1 MHMLHLEA
9 MGQGPTVGARRR
21 FLDKAKLVGE
31 ELAGASGRKLRPGEG
46 DGVWLELTQ
55 RWRAEETEGRVWHL
69 GECGV
74 RESEGP
80 DPRRGAQEEEQWGR
94 KAGPHACVLNARS
107 TPSAPPSSS
116 RARGRLTWL
125 SNTLLEDY
133 RCRTLRSALKMS
145 LLSRYYFHTVQK
157 LF

>member
-1 MHMLHLEA
+1 MRMLHLEA

-31 ELAGASGRKLRPGEG
+31 ELAGASGRKLRPGGG

-74 RESEGP
+74 RESEGQIP
-80 DPRRGAQEEEQWGR
+80 DAGRR
-94 KAGPHACVLNARS
+94 KRS
-107 TPSAPPSSS
+107 SGGGKPV
-116 RARGRLTWL
+116 
-125 SNTLLEDY
+125 
-133 RCRTLRSALKMS
+133 
-145 LLSRYYFHTVQK
+145 HTRVC
-157 LF
+157 

>member
-1 MHMLHLEA
+1 MRMLHLEA

-31 ELAGASGRKLRPGEG
+31 ELAGASGRKLRPGGG

-55 RWRAEETEGRVWHL
+55 RWRAEETGQGVVPGRMWGEGER
-69 GECGV
+69 
-74 RESEGP
+74 GP
-80 DPRRGAQEEEQWGR
+80 DPRRGAQEEEQWER

-133 RCRTLRSALKMS
+133 RCRTLRSVLKMS

>member
-1 MHMLHLEA
+1 MRMLHLEA

-55 RWRAEETEGRVWHL
+55 RWRAEETGQGVVPGRMWGEGER
-69 GECGV
+69 
-74 RESEGP
+74 GP